1 LKSLLVGLKEQVSHG
16 VLAQGRQLNVLL
28 LLKVLDEE
36 PVGDGCHDTST
47 ITISCV
53 RAHGTTMGHVAEKV
67 TGITDNLVARL
78 ALDVASKTDTASIL
92 LIRRVIET
100 LLHRQGTSPRVI
112 VVSLILIRYI
122 WLLLGFGFNVSV
134 VKVLV

>member
-1 LKSLLVGLKEQVSHG
+1 
-16 VLAQGRQLNVLL
+16 
-28 LLKVLDEE
+28 
-36 PVGDGCHDTST
+36 
-47 ITISCV
+47 
-53 RAHGTTMGHVAEKV
+53 MGHVAEKV
-67 TGITDNLVARL
+67 TGIADNLVARL
-78 ALDVASKTDTASIL
+78 ALDVASKADTASIL

>member
-1 LKSLLVGLKEQVSHG
+1 LKSLLVGLKKQVSHG

-47 ITISCV
+47 ITISCI
-53 RAHGTTMGHVAEKV
+53 RTHGTTVGHVTEEV
-67 TGITDNLVARL
+67 TGITNNLVARL
-78 ALDVASKTDTASIL
+78 TLDVASKTDTTSIL

-100 LLHRQGTSPRVI
+100 LLHREGTSPRVI
-112 VVSLILIRYI
+112 VLSLILIWYV
-122 WLLLGFGFNVSV
+122 WLLLGFGLNLSV
-134 VKVLV
+134 VEVLV